1 MNIKATSQQ
10 ITNQWSQTSRSPL
23 TFLPGHIFQGKIT
36 KLFPNHLASLSINGM
51 HLTAKLEASLTV
63 GGQYWFEV
71 QEGTGVPRLKVI
83 ENSGKQSTELSTGV
97 NQQMIRELGL
107 PQSKAME
114 ALLLHLSTNQMTLPK
129 AALKDAAQLLTSLN
143 RYDRE
148 AIEVVQTMIQ
158 KKLPLTK
165 DTANA
170 LLSLQKEPMLHQ
182 QLQQLMHATEQSAQR
197 LEPTVQQL
205 QSALK
210 AFFNQNQWQESRS
223 PVQHLLSQLIPSS
236 STEGERQAATSLLVK
251 MGVMNPNED
260 MQTFLARVHQA
271 ATAPENQPVVKQL
284 LPQATVHSLTQLEP
298 QVALER
304 MMNALAIPAGKDGSI
319 QLNQLLQLV
328 QPSLKAADLEGVLL
342 KISSQPLTN
351 DERIQLQTTLNQS
364 VQPKQ
369 IEGMRSPLSSLQQF
383 ISLLGYDHENEMFK
397 HLQNP
402 NRSDFIHTD
411 RLKGILMQLQNELP
425 EGLKEKVRE
434 VVQRI
439 TGSQL
444 MAVEQQGPLHQVLL
458 QLPLALGSFQT
469 DLTVRWEG
477 RRQSNGQLDPNHC
490 RILFYLEL
498 ENLNEMIVD
507 MQIQNQVISI
517 NVFNEHDKPTSLISL
532 LLPSLK
538 ATLEQK
544 GYKLNAF
551 GWKKITDYEQPSH
564 KPSNEQV
571 YYKRVDYRGVD
582 IRI

>member
-1 MNIKATSQQ
+1 MNIKATSQH
-10 ITNQWSQTSRSPL
+10 ITNQLSQTSRSPL

-51 HLTAKLEASLTV
+51 HLTARLEASLTV
-63 GGQYWFEV
+63 GGRYWFEV
-71 QEGTGVPRLKVI
+71 QEGSGVPRLKVI
-83 ENSGKQSTELSTGV
+83 ENSGKQSTELTTGV
-97 NQQMIRELGL
+97 NQQMIRKLGL

-114 ALLLHLSTNQMTLPK
+114 ALLLHLSTNQLTLPK
-129 AALKDAAQLLTSLN
+129 ATLKDAAQLLTSLN

-210 AFFNQNQWQESRS
+210 AFFNQSQWQESRS
-223 PVQHLLSQLIPSS
+223 PVQHLLSQLTPSS

-260 MQTFLARVHQA
+260 VQSFLARVHQA

-304 MMNALAIPAGKDGSI
+304 MMNAIAIPAGKDGSI

-351 DERIQLQTTLNQS
+351 DERIQLETTLNQS

-369 IEGMRSPLSSLQQF
+369 IEGMRSPLSSLQQI

-425 EGLKEKVRE
+425 EGLKEKVGE

-469 DLTVRWEG
+469 DLTVQWEG

-507 MQIQNQVISI
+507 MQIQNRVISI
-517 NVFNEHDKPTSLISL
+517 NVFNEYDKPTSLISL

-544 GYKLNAF
+544 DYKLNVF

-571 YYKRVDYRGVD
+571 YNKRVDYRGVD